1 MQHKNPAWFQIHA
14 GFYCEPEGLSP
25 DGGLY
30 YTSNMELYQT
40 GEPRGLLPSG
50 GKTPAKLHV
59 CRASP
64 APYGRG
70 VGSRGNAPCASR
82 RACRPTAVFT
92 IQATWSYTKPASR
105 EARRRAAVK
114 PRPSSMSV
122 ERPPHP
128 MGAGWGQGA
137 LPLVRAMRPVA
148 EWRSFLFNKQG
159 EHTKP
164 ASREARCRAA
174 VTPQPSRMSF
184 ECSRALWARSGV
196 QGVTP
201 CAQSERGLSPLG
213 CRRGDRCPGRDRS
226 RR

>member
-1 MQHKNPAWFQIHA
+1 MAGLASQHRKTGLIFSSVIGVIHTQIVSLGMLWCKVDIFATQKPSVVSNPRWVLLRA
-14 GFYCEPEGLSP
+14 GGPVARRQSFLF
-25 DGGLY
+25 
-30 YTSNMELYQT
+30 NKQ
-40 GEPRGLLPSG
+40 GE
-50 GKTPAKLHV
+50 H
-59 CRASP
+59 
-64 APYGRG
+64 
-70 VGSRGNAPCASR
+70 
-82 RACRPTAVFT
+82 
-92 IQATWSYTKPASR
+92 TKQASR
-105 EARRRAAVK
+105 EACCRAAVK

-122 ERPPHP
+122 ERPPRP
-128 MGAGWGQGA
+128 MDAMWGQGA

-159 EHTKP
+159 KHTRP

>member
-1 MQHKNPAWFQIHA
+1 MSLYAPARQ
-14 GFYCEPEGLSP
+14 
-25 DGGLY
+25 
-30 YTSNMELYQT
+30 
-40 GEPRGLLPSG
+40 
-50 GKTPAKLHV
+50 
-59 CRASP
+59 
-64 APYGRG
+64 
-70 VGSRGNAPCASR
+70 R
-82 RACRPTAVFT
+82 RAVRGQGALPLVRAMRPVAEWRSFLFNKQGKHTR
-92 IQATWSYTKPASR
+92 PASR
-105 EARRRAAVK
+105 EACCRAAVK

-122 ERPPHP
+122 ERPPRP
-128 MGAGWGQGA
+128 MDAMWGQGA

-159 EHTKP
+159 KHTRP

>member
-1 MQHKNPAWFQIHA
+1 MAR
-14 GFYCEPEGLSP
+14 SP
-25 DGGLY
+25 GSRG
-30 YTSNMELYQT
+30 TAPCASHEACRRMAVFSIQRTGKPHQT
-40 GEPRGLLPSG
+40 GEPRDPLPSG
-50 GKTPAKLHV
+50 GKTSAKLHV

-64 APYGRG
+64 APYGR
-70 VGSRGNAPCASR
+70 
-82 RACRPTAVFT
+82 
-92 IQATWSYTKPASR
+92 
-105 EARRRAAVK
+105 
-114 PRPSSMSV
+114 
-122 ERPPHP
+122 
-128 MGAGWGQGA
+128 GWGQGA

-159 EHTKP
+159 KHTRP